1 MSKLMGMGVSEKLF
15 TERFNSRIVEDVYT
29 NGYHLGEYRGKIKG
43 NKFYFYISE
52 DKAKTFTTVLKGK
65 FDGKDI
71 DYKFSKL
78 NYTKV
83 LMSIASLLWAVF
95 SMVMVLRFGS
105 IGFLGLLT
113 IPIML
118 IPYFLK
124 SKSETKQLTEKLRT
138 LCKAGD
144 LRK

>member
-15 TERFNSRIVEDVYT
+15 TERFESRIVPDVYT
-29 NGYHLGEYRGKIKG
+29 NRYHNGEFRGKING

-52 DKAKTFTTVLKGK
+52 DKVKTFTTILRGK
-65 FDGKDI
+65 FDGKDV

-78 NYTKV
+78 GYTRI
-83 LMSIASLLWAVF
+83 LMVIASFFWAAF
-95 SMVMVLRFGS
+95 SVVMFLRFGPLGFC
-105 IGFLGLLT
+105 GFLA
-113 IPIML
+113 IPLML

-124 SKSETKQLTEKLRT
+124 SKSEMAQLTEKLRA